1 MRVRR
6 SLLNFGTS
14 VLFLGVTMIVAL
26 KVKPL
31 LVGWLGTKRFGGSRV
46 VFDCLGWLTLLEL
59 GLGGAMGPLL
69 ARAVGEKDDRT
80 LRQTVATGARAYLGV
95 SLMTVLVGLLAT
107 PLIPRFARDLGG
119 EDVADLKQAWFVGLA
134 SFLSLA
140 FLPMRWVV
148 EARQLGYVVNLLMLG
163 QSLLITGL
171 SLALAWAGRG
181 MTGQAAAQVI
191 GVWTFSLALAVGV
204 LRANPGMFRAVL
216 TEPTSAEA
224 RGALWK
230 LSLPTLTINL
240 SGRLGL
246 LTDNLM
252 VGGIRGTVNVTSLV
266 NTQQLTSIGQGV
278 LQGAGGAT
286 WAALAELHHQ
296 GDHSTFNRRL
306 IEITRA
312 VAVLGIIGLVP
323 IVAYNR
329 AFVRLW
335 LGADLYAGDAVTILA
350 AVNTLLLAE
359 QSLWAWCFNATGK
372 VRELVAPALSAA
384 VLNVSVSV
392 WLTYRLGT
400 VGPLI
405 GTTVG
410 FVAVGLWALPV
421 RLNRAFGT
429 PTGPLFRAVGWPC
442 ALGAVAAS
450 ALRAW
455 TTRHEPAGWLDLVSE
470 MSLSALVM
478 LALSVMFLIPR
489 RDRTAWKQHLLAL
502 VPDRRRDPDS

>member
-14 VLFLGVTMIVAL
+14 VLFLAVTMLVAL
-26 KVKPL
+26 KAKPW
-31 LVGWLGTKRFGGSRV
+31 LVAWLGKKRFGGSRV

-69 ARAVGEKDDRT
+69 ARVIGEKDERAV
-80 LRQTVATGARAYLGV
+80 RATVATGARAYLGV
-95 SLMTVLVGLLAT
+95 SLVTVLVGVLAT
-107 PLIPRFARDLGG
+107 PLVPRFARDLSGV
-119 EDVADLKQAWFVGLA
+119 DVADLKRAWLVGLA

-140 FLPMRWVV
+140 LLPMRWVV
-148 EARQLGYVVNLLMLG
+148 EARQFGYVVNLLMLG
-163 QSLLITGL
+163 QSLLITAL
-171 SLALAWAGRG
+171 SLLLAWAGRG

-191 GVWTFSLALAVGV
+191 GVWTFSLALAAGV
-204 LRANPGMFRAVL
+204 LHANPGMLRAAL
-216 TEPTSAEA
+216 TEPSSTEA
-224 RGALWK
+224 RGALWR
-230 LSLPTLTINL
+230 LSLPTLMIQL

-252 VGGIRGTVNVTSLV
+252 VGGIRGTVSVTSLV

-296 GDHSTFNRRL
+296 GDHATFNRRL

-350 AVNTLLLAE
+350 AVNTVLLAE
-359 QSLWAWCFNATGK
+359 QSLWAWCFHATGK
-372 VRELVAPALSAA
+372 VRELVTPAVAAA
-384 VLNVSVSV
+384 VLNVAVSV
-392 WLTYRLGT
+392 WLTYRIGT
-400 VGPLI
+400 AGPLI

-410 FVAVGLWALPV
+410 FVAVGLWALPA

-429 PTGPLFRAVGWPC
+429 PIGPLFRAIGVPSAVGTI
-442 ALGAVAAS
+442 AAVA
-450 ALRAW
+450 LRSW
-455 TTRHEPAGWLDLVSE
+455 TARHEPAGWPGLVTG
-470 MSLSALVM
+470 MSISGLLM
-478 LALSVMFLIPR
+478 LALSVVFLIPASE
-489 RDRTAWKQHLLAL
+489 RTAWKQRLVLLL
-502 VPDRRRDPDS
+502 PSRRGAPGS